1 MATKSIPEG
10 YHSITPSFCVDGAQ
24 EFINFLKEVFAAQDR
39 FKMDGP
45 GGKVMHAE
53 LSIGD
58 SAVMVSDVMPQWPAK
73 SNSLYVYVDDVDAT
87 YQRALKAGATSV
99 RAPENAFYGDR
110 TSAVQD
116 PFGNIWGIATHVEDV
131 PPDEM
136 QKRAEAFQKQFANAS

>member
-1 MATKSIPEG
+1 MATKSVPEG

-24 EFINFLKEVFAAQDR
+24 KFINFLKEVFAAQDR

-87 YQRALKAGATSV
+87 YGRALKAGATSV

-116 PFGNIWGIATHVEDV
+116 PFGNMWGIATHVEDV
-131 PPDEM
+131 PPDELK
-136 QKRAEAFQKQFANAS
+136 KRAEAFQKQFANAS